1 MKSNRVFVIALSA
14 ILLGFVVL
22 LAASQMGWFKD
33 KPLAAPNLD
42 FSDPAKPDR
51 VVEHKPLAD
60 ALGVSEQ
67 DMVEVG
73 GIKRPKRDLAK
84 DTADLIAARKKYQAL
99 VPNPGRAPYVPADTN
114 AHTAKLSEELKASIG
129 KSPAKSTYYGAE
141 PFDRDAYVKDPAAY
155 LTLTRPARVFQ
166 SAQPSEDVDPIS
178 SNTEFYQ
185 EILQGESV
193 VLEVKAEPKMP
204 VTFHTQ
210 QLGEFDNR
218 LKTITVEASEEGI
231 ARASYRAVSGVAG
244 LINVMAASP
253 VNSGQLKYIIN
264 VNLPE

>member
-1 MKSNRVFVIALSA
+1 M
-14 ILLGFVVL
+14 
-22 LAASQMGWFKD
+22 
-33 KPLAAPNLD
+33 
-42 FSDPAKPDR
+42 
-51 VVEHKPLAD
+51 
-60 ALGVSEQ
+60 
-67 DMVEVG
+67 
-73 GIKRPKRDLAK
+73 
-84 DTADLIAARKKYQAL
+84 
-99 VPNPGRAPYVPADTN
+99 
-114 AHTAKLSEELKASIG
+114 
-129 KSPAKSTYYGAE
+129 
-141 PFDRDAYVKDPAAY
+141 
-155 LTLTRPARVFQ
+155 TRPARVFQ